1 MVNRVWWKRYLQR
14 CLWGLM
20 GALLVSAAASLP
32 VRVGLTTAVA
42 QTPIAQTP
50 VAQNSSVDELKQKQ
64 EAIDQQREGIQQE
77 RQRVE
82 NLEQA
87 ASQRLDG
94 LQNTIETTS
103 LKITDTEYQIAQS
116 EKRLQ
121 ELETKLEASRQ
132 EYESVR
138 SAAVA
143 RLQFMQRQQGSEGWA
158 LLLQSRNLNE
168 FLDRRYQLKR
178 VYQSDRAFLTDLKA
192 KADEI
197 MLQRQGVEAQKNSIA
212 LLRQQ
217 LLAQRDQFQAQAE
230 QQTVLIDRL
239 KENRNALAAAEA
251 QLAKDSE
258 SLGDLIRQKLAAARG
273 VAGRGTGQMIFPTSG
288 RVTSRFG
295 TRTHPVL
302 GYRRFH
308 AGIDF
313 GASYGTTVNAADSG
327 RVIFSGWYGGY
338 GNAVII
344 DHGGGITTLYG
355 HNSRLMVREGQTVQ
369 RGQAIAAVGSTGLS
383 TGPHLHFEVRRN
395 GNPVDPLGFL

>member
-1 MVNRVWWKRYLQR
+1 MRYLR
-14 CLWGLM
+14 YWLCSVLVVGCLSAVSGLP
-20 GALLVSAAASLP
+20 LLSGQLIVQPA
-32 VRVGLTTAVA
+32 
-42 QTPIAQTP
+42 I
-50 VAQNSSVDELKQKQ
+50 AQNSSESVDDLKKRQ
-64 EAIDQQREGIQQE
+64 EAIDQQRESLQQE

-87 ASQRLDG
+87 ASERLDG

-103 LKITDTEYQIAQS
+103 LKIADTEYQIDQAEQ
-116 EKRLQ
+116 RLV
-121 ELETKLEASRQ
+121 ELESKLEDSRQ
-132 EYESVR
+132 AYESVR
-138 SAAVA
+138 TAAVA
-143 RLQFMQRQQGSEGWA
+143 RLQFMQRQRGGEGWA
-158 LLLQSRNLNE
+158 LLLKSDNLNE
-168 FLDRRYQLKR
+168 FLDRRHQLKQ
-178 VYQSDRAFLTDLKA
+178 VYQADRNFLADLKA
-192 KADEI
+192 KADELV
-197 MLQRQGVEAQKNSIA
+197 LQRQGVEAQKNSIA

-230 QQTVLIDRL
+230 QQEVLIDRL
-239 KENRNALAAAEA
+239 KENQNALAAAAA
-251 QLAKDSE
+251 QLEKDSE
-258 SLGDLIRQKLAAARG
+258 SLGDLIRQKIAAARG
-273 VAGRGTGQMIFPTSG
+273 VAGRGTGQMIFPTGG
-288 RVTSRFG
+288 RITSRFG

-313 GASYGTTVNAADSG
+313 GASSGTPVNAADSG

-355 HNSRLMVREGQTVQ
+355 HNSRLLVSEGQTVQ
-369 RGQAIAAVGSTGLS
+369 QGQAIAAVGSTGLS